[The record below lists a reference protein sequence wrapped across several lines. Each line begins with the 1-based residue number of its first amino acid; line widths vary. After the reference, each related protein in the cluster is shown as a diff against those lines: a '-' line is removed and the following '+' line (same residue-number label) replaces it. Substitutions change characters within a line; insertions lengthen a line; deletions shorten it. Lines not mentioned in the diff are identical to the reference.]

1 MSEEAVKMLL
11 LDKKICECK
20 YREKTGLFSGKCR
33 KTEEDCT
40 EMFRRHECE
49 VVNNFN
55 KEKIR
60 EKD

>member
-1 MSEEAVKMLL
+1 MSEEDAKMLL
-11 LDKKICECK
+11 LDKKISECA
-20 YREKTGLFSGKCR
+20 YREKAGPFSCKCMKTGNECTKMFKIR
-33 KTEEDCT
+33 K
-40 EMFRRHECE
+40 CE